1 MDLDRIKKF
10 IKIEYDAVGELLENA
25 NEDYVKVL
33 EILASCKGKVVFM
46 GVGKSGHVGKKLA
59 ATFASTGSP
68 SFFVHA
74 TEAMHGD
81 FGMIGK
87 DDIVILMSHSG
98 TTKETLAVIP
108 TLKKISKGLVG
119 FTSGK
124 DSPLAKESNYKLI
137 YPKLDEA
144 DPLKLAPTVSSTM
157 MLVLGDAL
165 ACALSEKKNFTKDD
179 FHTYHPGG
187 SLGQQ
192 LKGDK

>member
-108 TLKKISKGLVG
+108 TLKKISGGLVG

-179 FHTYHPGG
+179 FHIYHPGG